1 MTLIPLPLLC
11 RHIRHKLWRLA
22 IGAGGGLCSS
32 FPCSVSS
39 PLASP
44 ASSLHVHSL
53 HPPCHRFS
61 HIQAGHDLSCLTLA
75 PLSSGSITSPITTAY
90 VRRQPT
96 RNLKEQAAFVSQIT
110 VRFPFLF
117 QLKARLAV
125 IITRPLLNL
134 PQSAHAARP
143 GPPPFRWHQSF
154 LYYSSFLNCDLPI
167 SRFWSC
173 SVAARY

>member
-1 MTLIPLPLLC
+1 MSSYPPQA
-11 RHIRHKLWRLA
+11 LA

-32 FPCSVSS
+32 FPCSVPSL
-39 PLASP
+39 LARP

-53 HPPCHRFS
+53 HPPYRQFGS
-61 HIQAGHDLSCLTLA
+61 IQPGHDLSCLTLV

-90 VRRQPT
+90 GRRQPT

-125 IITRPLLNL
+125 IIVRPLLDL
-134 PQSAHAARP
+134 LQSAHAARP
-143 GPPPFRWHQSF
+143 GPSPFHRHQAL
-154 LYYSSFLNCDLPI
+154 LYCSSLLQLGP
-167 SRFWSC
+167 SHLTLLVMLRC
-173 SVAARY
+173 S